1 MVGRIHYKPTG
12 LDGWHN
18 PYAPIA
24 SISVDPYMNENTE
37 AVALTADIVSAYV
50 SNNSVEA
57 GELATLINQVHQALT
72 QATEG
77 KQAEPEAPLTPA
89 VPVKK
94 SITPEYLI
102 SLEDGRKYKSLKR
115 HLSTRGMSPD
125 DYRTKWGLPKDYP
138 MVAASYSAQRSSL
151 AKSLGLG
158 RARAGAAGAEET
170 SAAEEAPAAPEA
182 APKPA
187 RGRKAK
193 SA

>member
-1 MVGRIHYKPTG
+1 
-12 LDGWHN
+12 
-18 PYAPIA
+18 
-24 SISVDPYMNENTE
+24 MNENTE

-57 GELATLINQVHQALT
+57 GELATLINQVHQALS
-72 QATEG
+72 QATDG
-77 KQAEPEAPLTPA
+77 KPAEPEPPPTPA

-125 DYRTKWGLPKDYP
+125 DYRTKWGLAKDYP

-158 RARAGAAGAEET
+158 RARAAAGAETAGPDEV
-170 SAAEEAPAAPEA
+170 SVSEESVAAEPGAKAP
-182 APKPA
+182 
-187 RGRKAK
+187 RGRKSKA
-193 SA
+193 A

>member
-1 MVGRIHYKPTG
+1 
-12 LDGWHN
+12 
-18 PYAPIA
+18 
-24 SISVDPYMNENTE
+24 MNENTE

-50 SNNSVEA
+50 SNNNVEA
-57 GELATLINQVHQALT
+57 GELAGLIDQVHQALT
-72 QATEG
+72 QAAEG
-77 KQAEPEAPLTPA
+77 KQAEPEPPPTPA

-125 DYRTKWGLPKDYP
+125 DYRTKWGLAKDYP

-158 RARAGAAGAEET
+158 RARAGGAEASAAEAP
-170 SAAEEAPAAPEA
+170 AAEEAAPAEPAAK
-182 APKPA
+182 AP

-193 SA
+193 AG

>member
-1 MVGRIHYKPTG
+1 
-12 LDGWHN
+12 
-18 PYAPIA
+18 
-24 SISVDPYMNENTE
+24 MNENTE
-37 AVALTADIVSAYV
+37 AIALTADIVSAYV
-50 SNNSVEA
+50 SNNSVDA
-57 GELATLINQVHQALT
+57 GELAVLIDQVHQALT
-72 QATEG
+72 QASEG
-77 KQAEPEAPLTPA
+77 KPAEPEAPPTPA

-158 RARAGAAGAEET
+158 RARATGA
-170 SAAEEAPAAPEA
+170 AAEEAPAEEVAAPEA
-182 APKPA
+182 APKAP
-187 RGRKAK
+187 RGRKPKA
-193 SA
+193 A

>member
-1 MVGRIHYKPTG
+1 MTE
-12 LDGWHN
+12 
-18 PYAPIA
+18 
-24 SISVDPYMNENTE
+24 STE

-57 GELATLINQVHQALT
+57 GELANLISQVHQALI
-72 QATEG
+72 QAAEG
-77 KQAEPEAPLTPA
+77 PKAEPEAPPTPA

-94 SITPEYLI
+94 SITPDYLI

-115 HLSTRGMSPD
+115 HLSTRGLTPD
-125 DYRTKWGLPKDYP
+125 EYRAKWGLPKDYP

-158 RARAGAAGAEET
+158 RARAGGAED
-170 SAAEEAPAAPEA
+170 APSTGSQDE

-187 RGRKAK
+187 RGRRKA
-193 SA
+193 S

>member
-1 MVGRIHYKPTG
+1 MTE
-12 LDGWHN
+12 
-18 PYAPIA
+18 
-24 SISVDPYMNENTE
+24 STE

-57 GELATLINQVHQALT
+57 GELANLISQVHQALI
-72 QATEG
+72 QAAEG
-77 KQAEPEAPLTPA
+77 PKAEPEVPPTPA

-94 SITPEYLI
+94 SITPDYLI

-158 RARAGAAGAEET
+158 RARAGTAED
-170 SAAEEAPAAPEA
+170 APAAEPQAEA
-182 APKPA
+182 AKPA
-187 RGRKAK
+187 RGRRKA
-193 SA
+193 S

>member
-1 MVGRIHYKPTG
+1 MPE
-12 LDGWHN
+12 D
-18 PYAPIA
+18 A
-24 SISVDPYMNENTE
+24 E

-72 QATEG
+72 QATQG
-77 KQAEPEAPLTPA
+77 RPPEPEAPPTPA

-125 DYRTKWGLPKDYP
+125 DYRAKWGLAKDYP

-158 RARAGAAGAEET
+158 RARANGAAEAE
-170 SAAEEAPAAPEA
+170 AEAPAAAPVQEEA
-182 APKPA
+182 AAAQTAPKPG
-187 RGRKAK
+187 RGRRPKAT
-193 SA
+193 A

>member
-1 MVGRIHYKPTG
+1 
-12 LDGWHN
+12 
-18 PYAPIA
+18 
-24 SISVDPYMNENTE
+24 MNENTE

-50 SNNSVEA
+50 SNNSVDA
-57 GELATLINQVHQALT
+57 GELASLINQVHQALT

-77 KQAEPEAPLTPA
+77 KPAEPEAPPVPA

-125 DYRTKWGLPKDYP
+125 DYRTKWTLPKDYP

-158 RARAGAAGAEET
+158 RARAGAA
-170 SAAEEAPAAPEA
+170 AEEAPAVEEAAAAPEV
-182 APKPA
+182 APKAP
-187 RGRKAK
+187 RGRKPKAG
-193 SA
+193 

>member
-1 MVGRIHYKPTG
+1 
-12 LDGWHN
+12 
-18 PYAPIA
+18 
-24 SISVDPYMNENTE
+24 MNENTE

-115 HLSTRGMSPD
+115 HLSTRGMSPE

-170 SAAEEAPAAPEA
+170 PAAEEAPAAPEA